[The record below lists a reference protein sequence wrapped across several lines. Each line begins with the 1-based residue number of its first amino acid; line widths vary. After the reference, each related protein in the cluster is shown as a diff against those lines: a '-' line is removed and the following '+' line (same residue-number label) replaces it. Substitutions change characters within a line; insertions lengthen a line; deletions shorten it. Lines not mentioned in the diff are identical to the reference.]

1 MGKSACITRIGAV
14 RNFST
19 NIIMEKEQTMW
30 NILGVIKKKICG
42 ISRILDFRL

>member
-1 MGKSACITRIGAV
+1 MGKGACITRIDAV

-42 ISRILDFRL
+42 ISKILDFRL